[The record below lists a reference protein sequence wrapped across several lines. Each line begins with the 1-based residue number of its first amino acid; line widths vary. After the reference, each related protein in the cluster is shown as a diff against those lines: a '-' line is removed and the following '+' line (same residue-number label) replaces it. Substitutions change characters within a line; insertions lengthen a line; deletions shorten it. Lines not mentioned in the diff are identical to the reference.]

1 MPKAKTQQYSKILDN
16 PVFTPALK
24 QQIDQVQG
32 YQTLTES
39 FVAKVI
45 RGVHKNAI
53 LQGPPGLGKSH
64 VVHTALV
71 NAKKT
76 EGKDFVIVKGHITPL
91 QLFGT
96 LYMFRRHGQV
106 VVLDDC
112 DDIMANEIGISIIKA
127 ASDPDNR
134 RVTYSTS
141 RSPIIAGTVV
151 KDFVFNG
158 TLIICSNVAMDTGN
172 AGRRNQHMRAILSR
186 TTNWPMGWDTK
197 EQKFAQVYNMVVNH
211 DYLGV
216 SDRTRIQENQKEEL
230 LTYLLDN
237 LDEINH
243 LDLRL
248 PQKVAAEMVAGG
260 DWQKSCAPFLKV

>member
-1 MPKAKTQQYSKILDN
+1 MTTASPQQYSSILDN

-24 QQIDQVQG
+24 QQIDQVQT

-39 FVAKVI
+39 FVSKVI

-64 VVHTALV
+64 VVQTALI

-96 LYMFRRHGQV
+96 LYMFRRPGQV

-134 RVTYSTS
+134 RVTYSTT

-211 DYLGV
+211 DYL
-216 SDRTRIQENQKEEL
+216 SATLRTRITEPQKEEL
-230 LTYLLDN
+230 LAYLLDN
-237 LDEINH
+237 LDEIRN

-248 PQKVAAEMVAGG
+248 PQKVAAEMVEGG
-260 DWQKSCAPFLKV
+260 DWRKSCAPFLKA

>member
-1 MPKAKTQQYSKILDN
+1 MQKEKAQQYSNILSN

-24 QQIDQVQG
+24 HQIQQVQN

-39 FVAKVI
+39 FVSKVL

-53 LQGPPGLGKSH
+53 LQGPPGLGKSY
-64 VVHTALV
+64 VVQTALLA
-71 NAKKT
+71 AKKT

-96 LYMFRRHGQV
+96 LYMFRRPGQV

-134 RVTYSTS
+134 RVTYSTT
-141 RSPIIAGTVV
+141 RSPLIAGTVV

-211 DYLGV
+211 DYL
-216 SDRTRIQENQKEEL
+216 SATKRTCITESQKEQL

-237 LDEINH
+237 LDEITH

-248 PQKVAAEMVAGG
+248 PQKIAAEINAGS
-260 DWQKSCAPFLKV
+260 DWRAACEPFLKV